1 MKMKYFAVL
10 LLSTHVSGQDWTC
23 DECAEGGAALGAFAS
38 SESAIASQVDILL
51 AELCPQAEDPV
62 YCTENLPE
70 FWGMLSPTI
79 FPVHFSFIC
88 DDMEECKTPP
98 QKDFVPACP
107 ACSARVNSATD
118 ALAWEETITAWVTG
132 LQNDGF
138 CSSFDAPDECK
149 EGVAFVIPLALPI
162 LANAPRDW
170 VDTFCGDVWGCQ

>member
-79 FPVHFSFIC
+79 FHVHFSFIC
-88 DDMEECKTPP
+88 NDMEECKTPP
-98 QKDFVPACP
+98 QK
-107 ACSARVNSATD
+107 VN
-118 ALAWEETITAWVTG
+118 
-132 LQNDGF
+132 
-138 CSSFDAPDECK
+138 
-149 EGVAFVIPLALPI
+149 I
-162 LANAPRDW
+162 LKN
-170 VDTFCGDVWGCQ
+170 FL